1 MPEHQGVIYGLDD
14 KPPFGRAVVLAVQH
28 VLTMFG
34 STVAVPLLLAP
45 AMGMG
50 PSETALL
57 ISSVMLC
64 SGVATLIQSTL
75 GSRLPI
81 IQGVSFSFLA
91 AFSGVIIPTVLKP
104 VAEGGLGGDGA
115 MCMRY
120 IAGAVILGAVAE
132 MAIGFS
138 GLMGLVRK
146 CLSPVTVGPVIML
159 IGLALYQAGAP
170 VAASDWPI
178 SLLTM
183 ALIILFSLV
192 LAGGALIFRLFPM
205 LLAILSAVGVCGLLT
220 LAGVYGEGHAA
231 RVTFDQVSNAEWFRT
246 TTVFFPWGM
255 PAFSTAFVVAVLAGY
270 LASIIESFGDYH
282 ACSHMAGGG
291 EPTPEQVS
299 RGIGC
304 EGAACALTGVL
315 GGFSSTSYSE
325 NVGLVGL
332 TKVGSRY
339 VVQIG
344 GVLLVTPL
352 LGADG
357 EVYAV
362 SQGPVAVGGFSAGG
376 DAATIIKGVPTVG
389 RISNGAIVEREIGF
403 NLAALTQVH
412 LSLRNPDLTTARRI
426 AQAINGH
433 LGVGA
438 ATALDPATV
447 RMDVARS
454 GAASTVDLITDVEQ
468 LVIETDQ
475 PARVVIDEGAGI
487 IVMGADVRVDEVAIA
502 QGNLTVRV
510 TETPQVSQPNA
521 FSENGETVVVPR
533 TDVQVDEG
541 EDRQLA
547 VLNRGVSLQELV
559 DGLNRLGVGPRDLIS
574 ILQNI
579 KSAGAL
585 QAEIV
590 VQ

>member
-339 VVQIG
+339 VVQIAG
-344 GVLLVTPL
+344 GLLVLLGLFGKFGAVAAAIPRPVVGGLYCIMFGLISAVGVRQFAKADLESNRNLLIGGFALFMGLSVPAYFNSPAGAELLAGLGGTGDL
-352 LGADG
+352 LGALGKTGMAVAAVIGITLDNLIPGTNEERGLSDG
-357 EVYAV
+357 PGVLVPE
-362 SQGPVAVGGFSAGG
+362 AG
-376 DAATIIKGVPTVG
+376 DVD
-389 RISNGAIVEREIGF
+389 SVE
-403 NLAALTQVH
+403 
-412 LSLRNPDLTTARRI
+412 
-426 AQAINGH
+426 
-433 LGVGA
+433 
-438 ATALDPATV
+438 
-447 RMDVARS
+447 
-454 GAASTVDLITDVEQ
+454 
-468 LVIETDQ
+468 DQ
-475 PARVVIDEGAGI
+475 
-487 IVMGADVRVDEVAIA
+487 
-502 QGNLTVRV
+502 
-510 TETPQVSQPNA
+510 
-521 FSENGETVVVPR
+521 
-533 TDVQVDEG
+533 
-541 EDRQLA
+541 
-547 VLNRGVSLQELV
+547 
-559 DGLNRLGVGPRDLIS
+559 
-574 ILQNI
+574 
-579 KSAGAL
+579 
-585 QAEIV
+585 
-590 VQ
+590 